1 LAEEDRLKI
10 WETLFRHA
18 LRAIDS
24 VQGNVFAPG
33 NWSFGGGTVLMRR
46 FRHRYS
52 KDIDIFVP
60 DPQYLN
66 YLDPERNEVVESLTP
81 RIVRAE
87 NYLKLS
93 FDQGEVDFIA
103 AAPVTD
109 NPRVIELVM
118 DRQVQVDTSIE
129 IIGKKTRYRAEAF
142 TARDMFD
149 LALVAE
155 RQPEEVTRVK
165 PVLQQRR
172 EAILERL
179 VSGDRLLRT
188 TFAELDVLDY
198 RPTYNHCL
206 GIVKGVLGA

>member
-1 LAEEDRLKI
+1 L
-10 WETLFRHA
+10 
-18 LRAIDS
+18 
-24 VQGNVFAPG
+24 
-33 NWSFGGGTVLMRR
+33 
-46 FRHRYS
+46 
-52 KDIDIFVP
+52 
-60 DPQYLN
+60 
-66 YLDPERNEVVESLTP
+66 
-81 RIVRAE
+81 
-87 NYLKLS
+87 
-93 FDQGEVDFIA
+93 
-103 AAPVTD
+103 
-109 NPRVIELVM
+109 
-118 DRQVQVDTSIE
+118 QVDTSIE

>member
-1 LAEEDRLKI
+1 
-10 WETLFRHA
+10 
-18 LRAIDS
+18 
-24 VQGNVFAPG
+24 
-33 NWSFGGGTVLMRR
+33 MRR